1 MLGVNPECVAT
12 TLPAGVIVL
21 LEITSQLFATVKQR
35 VLYFIE
41 IEKNIT

>member
-1 MLGVNPECVAT
+1 MLGVNPECAAT
-12 TLPAGVIVL
+12 ALPGFIVL

-41 IEKNIT
+41 IKNNLT